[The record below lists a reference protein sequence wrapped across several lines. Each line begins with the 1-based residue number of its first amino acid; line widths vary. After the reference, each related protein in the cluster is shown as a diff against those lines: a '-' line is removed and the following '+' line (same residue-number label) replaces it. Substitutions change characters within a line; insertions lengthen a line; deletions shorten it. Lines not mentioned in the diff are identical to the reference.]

1 MKAAILRDHDDINV
15 EEVPDPKTNADEVL
29 VKVMANAVCPS
40 DLGMIKNASSH
51 FIGRPGISGH
61 EFAGVVVGLG
71 KDVTNL
77 KMGERVVSDLIFRDY
92 TCYYCTR
99 GYTNLC
105 VSRYK
110 EDREFGY
117 AQYIRAPAD
126 RTYSFPD
133 SVSFEEAS
141 LTEPLAASINGISRA
156 NIRSRDDVVIIGS
169 GPIGLL
175 QLQLSKMK
183 GARVIMCDL
192 IEKRL
197 ELAKQ
202 LGADAVINVK
212 ETDLVEEVKKLTD
225 EKGANSVIVAVGDE
239 HAEEQSI
246 LITRPTGT
254 VVFFAGTH
262 KKPPRNLQIN
272 PDLIHY
278 GELTITGASDKTHEQ
293 FKEALKLIV
302 LGSVKIKPLISH
314 KFTLDDI
321 TKAIDV
327 ARGKEGIK
335 IVVEPNS

>member
-1 MKAAILRDHDDINV
+1 MKAAILRDRDEIKV
-15 EEVPDPKTNADEVL
+15 EEVPDPKTNDDEVL

-40 DLGMIKNASSH
+40 DLGMIKNASRH

-92 TCYYCTR
+92 TCYYCKR

-156 NIRSRDDVVIIGS
+156 NIRSGDDVVIIGS
-169 GPIGLL
+169 GPIGLF
-175 QLQLSKMK
+175 
-183 GARVIMCDL
+183 
-192 IEKRL
+192 
-197 ELAKQ
+197 
-202 LGADAVINVK
+202 
-212 ETDLVEEVKKLTD
+212 EVKKLTE
-225 EKGANSVIVAVGDE
+225 EKGANSVIVAVGDK

-262 KKPPRNLQIN
+262 KHPPENIQIN
-272 PDLIHY
+272 PDLVHY

-302 LGSVKIKPLISH
+302 SGSLKIKPLISH
-314 KFTLDDI
+314 RFKLDDI

-327 ARGKEGIK
+327 AKGKEGIK